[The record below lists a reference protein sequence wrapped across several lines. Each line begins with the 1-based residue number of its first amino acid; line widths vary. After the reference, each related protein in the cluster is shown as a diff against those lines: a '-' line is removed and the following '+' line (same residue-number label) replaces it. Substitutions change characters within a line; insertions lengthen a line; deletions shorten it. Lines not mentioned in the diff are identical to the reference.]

1 MTFVVLEGAEGTR
14 FVGDTDFG
22 PIVEHLSRTSGV
34 GINSHARDQAAADLL
49 HSIGLHT
56 QAEVIELHA
65 RRVPGFGPANP
76 VERTSHCCFNDGVVR
91 PDLPPGAAL
100 PAWQRGIDTRDS
112 AAFCQA
118 ARRAG
123 LIVTLTYPGSR
134 EEGQHVNCHTQ
145 VHSGVAGLP
154 TLHPGD
160 REHPR
165 RVWRLSQL
173 LMEIS
178 RPGHSR
184 ALSERYLHHH
194 FEVYEPQVVRALRE
208 CQRDH
213 HLDDDGVVGWHTWM
227 QLLALEQHF
236 KQVDAAAAAHGHG
249 HAG

>member
-1 MTFVVLEGAEGTR
+1 VTFVVLEGAEGTR

-22 PIVEHLSRTSGV
+22 PVVAHLSQLSGV
-34 GINSHARDQAAADLL
+34 GINSHARDQAAAGLL
-49 HSIGLHT
+49 HALGQHT

-65 RRVPGFGPANP
+65 RGVPGFGPANP
-76 VERTSHCCFNDGVVR
+76 VDRTSHCCFNDGVVR
-91 PDLPPGAAL
+91 PDLPAGAQL
-100 PAWQRGIDTRDS
+100 PPWQRGIDTRDS

-118 ARRAG
+118 ARRIG
-123 LIVTLTYPGSR
+123 LIVTLTYPGSPA
-134 EEGQHVNCHTQ
+134 EGQHVNCHTQ
-145 VHSGVAGLP
+145 VHSGVADLP
-154 TLHPGD
+154 TLQPGD
-160 REHPR
+160 RTHPH

-194 FEVYEPQVVRALRE
+194 HTAYTPDVVQVVRAF
-208 CQRDH
+208 QHDH
-213 HLDDDGVVGWHTWM
+213 HLEADGVVGWHTWM

-236 KQVDAAAAAHGHG
+236 KQVDAAAAAQGHG

>member
-1 MTFVVLEGAEGTR
+1 VTFVVLEGAEGTR

-22 PIVEHLSRTSGV
+22 PIVEQLSRTSGI
-34 GINSHARDQAAADLL
+34 GITSHARDQAAADLL
-49 HSIGLHT
+49 HSLGQHT
-56 QAEVIELHA
+56 QAEVIELHS
-65 RRVPGFGPANP
+65 REVPGFGPADP
-76 VERTSHCCFNDGVVR
+76 VETSSHCGFNDGVVR
-91 PDLPPGAAL
+91 PDLPLGARL
-100 PAWQRGIDTRDS
+100 PAWQRGIDTRNS
-112 AAFCQA
+112 PAFCQA

-123 LIVTLTYPGSR
+123 LIVTLTYPGSPR
-134 EEGQHVNCHTQ
+134 EGQHVNCHTQ
-145 VHSGVAGLP
+145 VHSGVADLP

-160 REHPR
+160 RQHPN

-194 FEVYEPQVVRALRE
+194 HTAYTPDVVSVVREL
-208 CQRDH
+208 QHDH
-213 HLDDDGVVGWHTWM
+213 HLAADGVVGWHTWM

-236 KQVDAAAAAHGHG
+236 KQVDAAAAAQGHG